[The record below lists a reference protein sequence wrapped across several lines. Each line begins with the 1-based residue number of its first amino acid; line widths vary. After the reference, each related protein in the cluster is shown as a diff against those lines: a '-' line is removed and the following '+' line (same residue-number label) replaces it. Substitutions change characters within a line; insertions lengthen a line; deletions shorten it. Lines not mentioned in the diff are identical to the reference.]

1 MKLAEGVLMKRRSD
15 APIQKQLMTVI
26 VLTSAAVLTLTWA
39 IFISYELYNLRR
51 AVVLQLSTLSA
62 VTARNSTAAL
72 AFDDA
77 QDAAE
82 TLKALSAERRIVV
95 AALYDRAGKVFARY
109 PQDASED
116 LPPSTPPDGYHFED
130 QVLIG
135 VEPVV
140 EGAGHRLGTLY
151 VEADMRF
158 IRRQLLA
165 YTGMAILGLA
175 GALLLAYFISK
186 LLQRRISSPILALAE
201 TARAVSE
208 RRDYSVRAERADGA
222 ELGALTDAFNQML
235 SKVQGH
241 ETTLRENAQRQRMQL
256 DRLDLLNRITRAI
269 GERQDLPSIFRVVLH
284 NLDVNL
290 SIDVGCVLLHTEND
304 TELQVAGVRAKA
316 EFASLELVAGE
327 TRLPLADNLQE
338 ALRGSLIYEPD
349 LSTIVDPF
357 ARLFLNAGLRSLVKA
372 PLAAE
377 RNVFGVLI
385 AARAKPD
392 SFTADE
398 RDFLRQLS
406 EHVALAAHQARLY
419 GDLQLAYEEVRQSQ
433 QVVMQQER
441 LKALGQIASGVAHD
455 INNAISPIS
464 LYAEALLEREP
475 NLTDRGRRYLITIQR
490 AIGDVAG
497 TVSRMREFYRQR
509 EPQLVLARIALNEMV
524 KQAVELTRPRWSD
537 MPQERGIV
545 VKLSLELAPD
555 LPDIMG
561 AEGEIRDAL
570 TNLIFNAVDAM
581 PDGGTLTVR
590 TGTVANETAVP
601 GEVATASVYLA
612 VTDTGIGMDEETRRR
627 CLEPFYTTKG
637 ERGTGLGLS
646 MVFGMVQRHSAEL
659 AIESAVGVGTTV
671 RLTFAAA
678 GTANAPAAR
687 VPGPRQAVPLN
698 LLIVD
703 DDPLITESLNEILI
717 GEGNSVTIATGGQEG
732 IDMFMSARQRHEP
745 FDAVITDLGMPYV
758 DGRRVAAAV
767 KAASPG
773 TPVIL
778 LTGWAQRLRAD
789 NEIPRDVDKVLNKPP
804 RLRELR
810 ALLGELAPRQRVRS
824 SV

>member
-1 MKLAEGVLMKRRSD
+1 MPRPDV
-15 APIQKQLMTVI
+15 PIQKQLMKVM

-39 IFISYELYNLRR
+39 VFISYELYNLRR
-51 AVVLQLSTLSA
+51 AVVLQLSTLGA

-82 TLKALSAERRIVV
+82 TLMALSVEPRIVV
-95 AALYDRAGKVFARY
+95 AALYDRAGRVFAKY
-109 PQDASED
+109 PQAAGDG
-116 LPPSTPPDGYHFED
+116 LPLTTPLDGYRFED
-130 QVLIG
+130 QFLVG
-135 VEPVV
+135 AEPVV
-140 EGAGHRLGTLY
+140 EGAGNRLGTLY
-151 VEADMRF
+151 LQADMRF
-158 IRRQLLA
+158 IRGQLLA
-165 YTGMAILGLA
+165 YTGMAILGLG

-186 LLQRRISSPILALAE
+186 LLQGRISSPILALAE
-201 TARAVSE
+201 TARAISE
-208 RRDYSVRAERADGA
+208 RRDYSVRAARADGA

-235 SKVQGH
+235 TEVQGH
-241 ETTLRENAQRQRMQL
+241 ETTLREHAQRQRLQL

-284 NLDVNL
+284 NLDSNL
-290 SIDVGCVLLHTEND
+290 SIDMGCVLLRTEDD
-304 TELQVAGVRAKA
+304 TGLYVAGVRTKA
-316 EFASLELVAGE
+316 DFESLGFVTGE
-327 TRLPLADNLQE
+327 TRLPLVGNLQD

-349 LSTIVDPF
+349 VNAIDNPF
-357 ARLFLNAGLRSLVKA
+357 ARVFSNAGLRSLVKA

-433 QVVMQQER
+433 QTVMQQER

-475 NLTDRGRRYLITIQR
+475 NLTDRGRRYLTTIQR
-490 AIGDVAG
+490 AIEDVAG

-581 PDGGTLTVR
+581 PEGGTITIR
-590 TGTVANETAVP
+590 TGKVANEAAAP
-601 GEVATASVYLA
+601 GEVATAAVHLA
-612 VTDTGIGMDEETRRR
+612 VGDTGIGMDEETRRR

-659 AIESAVGVGTTV
+659 EIESSVGMGTAV
-671 RLTFAAA
+671 RLIFAAA
-678 GTANAPAAR
+678 GTANAPAASL
-687 VPGPRQAVPLN
+687 PGPRQVVPLN

-703 DDPLITESLNEILI
+703 DDPLITESLNEILT

-732 IDMFMSARQRHEP
+732 IDMFLSARQRHEP
-745 FDAVITDLGMPYV
+745 FDAVITDLGMPYI

-789 NEIPRDVDKVLNKPP
+789 DEIPPDVDRVLNKPP

-810 ALLGELAPRQRVRS
+810 ALLSELALGQHVRNG
-824 SV
+824 V

>member
-1 MKLAEGVLMKRRSD
+1 MPRPDV
-15 APIQKQLMTVI
+15 PIQKQLMKVMI
-26 VLTSAAVLTLTWA
+26 LTSATVLTLTWA
-39 IFISYELYNLRR
+39 VFISYELYNLRR
-51 AVVLQLSTLSA
+51 AVVLQLSTLGA

-77 QDAAE
+77 KDAAE
-82 TLKALSAERRIVV
+82 TLMALNIEPRIIV
-95 AALYDRAGKVFARY
+95 AALYDRAGRVFAKY
-109 PQDASED
+109 PQAAGDG
-116 LPPSTPPDGYHFED
+116 LPSTTPLDGYRFED
-130 QVLIG
+130 RFLVG

-151 VEADMRF
+151 LQADMRF
-158 IRRQLLA
+158 IRGQLLA
-165 YTGMAILGLA
+165 YTGMAILGLG

-186 LLQRRISSPILALAE
+186 LLQGRISSPILALAE
-201 TARAVSE
+201 TARAISE
-208 RRDYSVRAERADGA
+208 RRDYSVRAARADGA

-235 SKVQGH
+235 TEVQGH
-241 ETTLRENAQRQRMQL
+241 ETTLREHAQRQRLQL

-284 NLDVNL
+284 NLDSNL
-290 SIDVGCVLLHTEND
+290 SIDMGCVLLRTEDD
-304 TELQVAGVRAKA
+304 TGLYVAGVRTKA
-316 EFASLELVAGE
+316 NFESLGFVTGE
-327 TRLPLADNLQE
+327 TRLPLVGNLQD

-349 LSTIVDPF
+349 VSAIDNPF
-357 ARLFLNAGLRSLVKA
+357 ARVFSNAGLRSLVKA

-433 QVVMQQER
+433 QTVMQQER

-475 NLTDRGRRYLITIQR
+475 NLTDRGRRYLTTIQR
-490 AIGDVAG
+490 AIEDVAG

-509 EPQLVLARIALNEMV
+509 EPQLVLARIPLNEMV

-581 PDGGTLTVR
+581 PEGGTITIR
-590 TGTVANETAVP
+590 TGKVANEAAAP
-601 GEVATASVYLA
+601 GEVATAAVHLA
-612 VTDTGIGMDEETRRR
+612 VGDTGIGMDEETRRR

-659 AIESAVGVGTTV
+659 EIESSVGMGTAV
-671 RLTFAAA
+671 RLIFAAA
-678 GTANAPAAR
+678 GTANAPAASL
-687 VPGPRQAVPLN
+687 PGQRQVVPLN

-703 DDPLITESLNEILI
+703 DDPLITESLNEILT

-732 IDMFMSARQRHEP
+732 IDMFLSARQRHEP
-745 FDAVITDLGMPYV
+745 FDAVITDLGMPYI

-767 KAASPG
+767 KASSPG

-789 NEIPRDVDKVLNKPP
+789 DEIPPDVDRVLNKPP

-810 ALLGELAPRQRVRS
+810 ALLSELALGQHVRNG
-824 SV
+824 V

>member
-1 MKLAEGVLMKRRSD
+1 MMRRPD
-15 APIQKQLMTVI
+15 APIQKQLMMVI

-39 IFISYELYNLRR
+39 VFISYELYNVRR
-51 AVVLQLSTLSA
+51 AVVLQLSTLGA

-82 TLKALSAERRIVV
+82 TLMALSVEPRIVV
-95 AALYDRAGKVFARY
+95 AALYDRGGRMFAKY
-109 PQDASED
+109 PQTLGEG
-116 LPPSTPPDGYHFED
+116 LPSTTPHDGYRFEG
-130 QVLIG
+130 QFLVG

-140 EGAGHRLGTLY
+140 EGAGKRLGTLY
-151 VEADMRF
+151 LRADMRF
-158 IRRQLLA
+158 IRGQLLA
-165 YTGMAILGLA
+165 YTGMAVLGLA

-186 LLQRRISSPILALAE
+186 ILQKRISTPILALAA

-208 RRDYSVRAERADGA
+208 RRDYSVRAGRADVA
-222 ELGALTDAFNQML
+222 ELGVLTDAFNQML
-235 SKVQGH
+235 TEMQGH
-241 ETTLRENAQRQRMQL
+241 ETTLREHAQRQRMQL

-284 NLDVNL
+284 NLESNL
-290 SIDVGCVLLHTEND
+290 SIDVGCVLLRTED
-304 TELQVAGVRAKA
+304 DSGLRVAAVRAKSA
-316 EFASLELVAGE
+316 FAALGFVAGE
-327 TRLPLADNLQE
+327 TRLPLIDNLQE

-349 LSTIVDPF
+349 LSTVDDPF
-357 ARLFLNAGLRSLVKA
+357 ARQLAEAGLRALVKA
-372 PLAAE
+372 PLVAE
-377 RNVFGVLI
+377 RNVFGVLV
-385 AARAKPD
+385 AARAELD
-392 SFTADE
+392 SFTDDE
-398 RDFLRQLS
+398 CDFLRQLS

-419 GDLQLAYEEVRQSQ
+419 GDLQQAYEEVRQSQ
-433 QVVMQQER
+433 QAVMQQER

-475 NLTDRGRRYLITIQR
+475 TLTDRGRRYLTTIQR
-490 AIGDVAG
+490 AIEDVAG

-509 EPQLVLARIALNEMV
+509 EPQLVLARIPLNEMV

-545 VKLSLELAPD
+545 VTLRTELAPD

-581 PDGGTLTVR
+581 PEGGTLTLR
-590 TGTVANETAVP
+590 TRVASEAAAPGRVVDAVHL
-601 GEVATASVYLA
+601 EIS
-612 VTDTGIGMDEETRRR
+612 DTGVGMDEQTRRR

-659 AIESAVGVGTTV
+659 EIESTVCVGTTV
-671 RLTFAAA
+671 RLIFSAA
-678 GTANAPAAR
+678 GTAEAPATSL
-687 VPGPRQAVPLN
+687 PGPRQAVALN

-703 DDPLITESLNEILI
+703 DDPLITESLNEILV
-717 GEGNSVTIATGGQEG
+717 GEGNRVTIATGGQEG
-732 IDMFMSARQRHEP
+732 IDMFLSARERGEP
-745 FDAVITDLGMPYV
+745 FDAVITDLGMPYI

-789 NEIPRDVDKVLNKPP
+789 NEIPRDVDRVLNKPP

-810 ALLGELAPRQRVRS
+810 ALLSELALGQRVRNGA
-824 SV
+824 

>member
-1 MKLAEGVLMKRRSD
+1 MKRRSD

-39 IFISYELYNLRR
+39 VFISYELYNLRR
-51 AVVLQLSTLSA
+51 AVVLQFSTLSA

-82 TLKALSAERRIVV
+82 TLTALSVERRIVV
-95 AALYDRAGKVFARY
+95 AALYDRAGSVFARY
-109 PQDASED
+109 PQTATDD
-116 LPPSTPPDGYHFED
+116 LPSSTPPDGYRFED
-130 QVLIG
+130 RFLVG

-151 VEADMRF
+151 IQADMQF
-158 IRRQLLA
+158 IRGQLLA
-165 YTGMAILGLA
+165 YTSMAIVGLG

-186 LLQRRISSPILALAE
+186 LLQGRISSPILALAE
-201 TARAVSE
+201 TARAISE
-208 RRDYSVRAERADGA
+208 RRDYSVRAARAEGA

-235 SKVQGH
+235 AEVQGH
-241 ETTLRENAQRQRMQL
+241 EAALRENAQRQRMQL

-284 NLDVNL
+284 NLDCNL
-290 SIDVGCVLLHTEND
+290 SVDVGCVLLHTEGAA
-304 TELQVAGVRAKA
+304 ELQVAGVRAKA
-316 EFASLELVAGE
+316 EFASLGLVAGQ
-327 TRLPLADNLQE
+327 TRLPWVENLQD

-349 LSTIVDPF
+349 LGTIDDSF
-357 ARLFLNAGLRSLVKA
+357 ARLFLKSGLRSLVKA

-377 RNVFGVLI
+377 RNVFGILI
-385 AARAKPD
+385 AARVAPD

-419 GDLQLAYEEVRQSQ
+419 SDLQLAYEEVRQSQ
-433 QVVMQQER
+433 QAVMQQER

-475 NLTDRGRRYLITIQR
+475 KLSDRGRRYLTTIQR
-490 AIGDVAG
+490 AIEDVAG

-537 MPQERGIV
+537 MPQERGV
-545 VKLSLELAPD
+545 VVRLSLELAHD
-555 LPDIMG
+555 LPDVMG

-581 PDGGTLTVR
+581 PEGGTLTIR
-590 TGTVANETAVP
+590 TGNVVKEAAAP
-601 GEVATASVYLA
+601 GEVATAAVHLSVS
-612 VTDTGIGMDEETRRR
+612 DTGIGMDEETRRR

-646 MVFGMVQRHSAEL
+646 MVFGMIQRHSAEL
-659 AIESAVGVGTTV
+659 EIESTVGVGTTV
-671 RLTFAAA
+671 RLIFAAA
-678 GTANAPAAR
+678 SAANEPAASL
-687 VPGPRQAVPLN
+687 PGPRQAVPLK

-703 DDPLITESLNEILI
+703 DDPLITESLNEILV

-732 IDMFMSARQRHEP
+732 IDMFMSARQRHES
-745 FDAVITDLGMPYV
+745 FDAVITDLGMPYI

-778 LTGWAQRLRAD
+778 LTGWAQRLRSD
-789 NEIPRDVDKVLNKPP
+789 NEIPPAVDKVLNKPP

-810 ALLGELAPRQRVRS
+810 ALLSELAPAQRVS
-824 SV
+824 SGV

>member
-1 MKLAEGVLMKRRSD
+1 MKPRPD

-39 IFISYELYNLRR
+39 VFISYELYNLRR
-51 AVVLQLSTLSA
+51 AVVLQFSTLSA

-82 TLKALSAERRIVV
+82 TLMALSVEPRIVV
-95 AALYDRAGKVFARY
+95 AALYDRAGSVFARY
-109 PQDASED
+109 PQRATEG
-116 LPPSTPPDGYHFED
+116 LPSSTPPDGYRFED
-130 QVLIG
+130 RFLVG

-151 VEADMRF
+151 IQANMQF
-158 IRRQLLA
+158 IRGQLLA
-165 YTGMAILGLA
+165 YTSMAIVGLG

-186 LLQRRISSPILALAE
+186 LLQGRISSPILALAE
-201 TARAVSE
+201 TARAISE
-208 RRDYSVRAERADGA
+208 RRDYSVRAARAEGA

-235 SKVQGH
+235 AEVQGH
-241 ETTLRENAQRQRMQL
+241 EATLRENAQRQRMQL

-284 NLDVNL
+284 NLDCNL
-290 SIDVGCVLLHTEND
+290 SVDVGCVLLHTESAA
-304 TELQVAGVRAKA
+304 ELQVAGVRARA
-316 EFASLELVAGE
+316 EFASLGLVAGQ
-327 TRLPLADNLQE
+327 TRLPLVDNLRD

-349 LSTIVDPF
+349 LGTIDDSF
-357 ARLFLNAGLRSLVKA
+357 ARLFLKSGMRSLVKA

-377 RNVFGVLI
+377 RNVFGILI
-385 AARAKPD
+385 AARVAPD

-406 EHVALAAHQARLY
+406 EHVALAAHQSRLY
-419 GDLQLAYEEVRQSQ
+419 SDLQLAYEEVRQSQ

-475 NLTDRGRRYLITIQR
+475 KLSDRGRRYLTTIQR
-490 AIGDVAG
+490 AIEDVAG

-537 MPQERGIV
+537 MPQERGVV
-545 VKLSLELAPD
+545 VKLNLELAHD
-555 LPDIMG
+555 LPDVMG

-570 TNLIFNAVDAM
+570 TNLVFNAVDAM
-581 PDGGTLTVR
+581 PEGGTLTIR
-590 TGTVANETAVP
+590 TGNVAKQAAAP
-601 GEVATASVYLA
+601 GEVATAAVHLSVS
-612 VTDTGIGMDEETRRR
+612 DTGIGMDEETRRR

-646 MVFGMVQRHSAEL
+646 MVFGMIQRHSAEL
-659 AIESAVGVGTTV
+659 EIESTVGVGTTV
-671 RLTFAAA
+671 RLIFAAA
-678 GTANAPAAR
+678 RAANEPAASL
-687 VPGPRQAVPLN
+687 PGPRQAVPLK

-703 DDPLITESLNEILI
+703 DDPLITESLNEILL

-732 IDMFMSARQRHEP
+732 IDMFMSARQRHES

-778 LTGWAQRLRAD
+778 LTGWAQRLRSD
-789 NEIPRDVDKVLNKPP
+789 NEIPPDVDKVLNKPP

-810 ALLGELAPRQRVRS
+810 ALLSELAPAQRVS
-824 SV
+824 SGV

>member
-1 MKLAEGVLMKRRSD
+1 MKRRAD
-15 APIQKQLMTVI
+15 APIQKQLMIVI

-39 IFISYELYNLRR
+39 VFISYELYNLRR
-51 AVVLQLSTLSA
+51 AVVSQLSTLGA

-77 QDAAE
+77 PDATE
-82 TLKALSAERRIVV
+82 TLSALSAEPRIVV
-95 AALYDRAGKVFARY
+95 AALYDRGGRIFAKY
-109 PQDASED
+109 PQAAGED
-116 LPPSTPPDGYHFED
+116 LPSTTPRDGYRFED
-130 QVLIG
+130 RFLIG

-140 EGAGHRLGTLY
+140 EGAGKRLGTLY
-151 VEADMRF
+151 LQADMRF
-158 IRRQLLA
+158 IRAQLLA
-165 YTGMAILGLA
+165 YTGMAVLGLG

-186 LLQRRISSPILALAE
+186 LLQRRISSPILALAK
-201 TARAVSE
+201 TARAISE
-208 RRDYSVRAERADGA
+208 RRDYSVRAARANVA
-222 ELGALTDAFNQML
+222 ELGLLTDAFNQML
-235 SKVQGH
+235 AEMQGH

-284 NLDVNL
+284 NLEANL
-290 SIDVGCVLLHTEND
+290 SIDVGCVLLRTEDDNG
-304 TELQVAGVRAKA
+304 LRVAAVRAKSA
-316 EFASLELVAGE
+316 FASLGFVAGE
-327 TRLPLADNLQE
+327 TRLPLIDNLQE

-349 LSTIVDPF
+349 LSTVDDPF
-357 ARLFLNAGLRSLVKA
+357 ARQLAEAGLRALVKA
-372 PLAAE
+372 PLVAE
-377 RNVFGVLI
+377 RNVFGVLV
-385 AARAKPD
+385 AARAGLD
-392 SFTADE
+392 SFTDDE
-398 RDFLRQLS
+398 CDFLRQLS

-419 GDLQLAYEEVRQSQ
+419 GDLQQAYEEVRQSQ
-433 QVVMQQER
+433 QAVMQQER

-475 NLTDRGRRYLITIQR
+475 NLTDRGRRYLTTIQR
-490 AIGDVAG
+490 AIEDVAG

-509 EPQLVLARIALNEMV
+509 EPQLVLARIPLNEMV

-545 VKLSLELAPD
+545 VTLSPELAPD

-581 PDGGTLTVR
+581 PEGGTITIR
-590 TGTVANETAVP
+590 TGRVANEAAAP
-601 GEVATASVYLA
+601 GEVTATVHLA
-612 VTDTGIGMDEETRRR
+612 VSDTGIGMDEQTRRR

-659 AIESAVGVGTTV
+659 EIESTVGVGTSV
-671 RLTFAAA
+671 RLIFSAA
-678 GTANAPAAR
+678 GTADAPATSL
-687 VPGPRQAVPLN
+687 PGPRQAVALN

-703 DDPLITESLNEILI
+703 DDPLITESLNEILV
-717 GEGNSVTIATGGQEG
+717 GEGNRVTIAAGGQEG
-732 IDMFMSARQRHEP
+732 IDMFLSARQRQEP
-745 FDAVITDLGMPYV
+745 FDAVITDLGMPYI

-789 NEIPRDVDKVLNKPP
+789 DEIPRDVDRVLNKPP

-810 ALLGELAPRQRVRS
+810 ALLSELALNQRVRNGA
-824 SV
+824 

>member
-1 MKLAEGVLMKRRSD
+1 MMRRPN

-26 VLTSAAVLTLTWA
+26 LLTSAAVLTLTWT
-39 IFISYELYNLRR
+39 ILISYELYNLRR
-51 AVVLQLSTLSA
+51 EVTLQLGTLGA
-62 VTARNSTAAL
+62 VTAKNSTAAL

-82 TLKALSAERRIVV
+82 TLRALSAEPRIVV
-95 AALYDRAGKVFARY
+95 AALYDHAGRVFAKY
-109 PQDASED
+109 PQVADD
-116 LPPSTPPDGYHFED
+116 GLPSTTPRDGYRFED
-130 QVLIG
+130 QFLVG
-135 VEPVV
+135 VEPVI
-140 EGAGHRLGTLY
+140 EGAGRRLGTLY
-151 VEADMRF
+151 LRADMGF
-158 IRRQLLA
+158 IRGQLLA
-165 YTGMAILGLA
+165 YIGMAVVGFG

-186 LLQRRISSPILALAE
+186 LLQGRISSPILALAE
-201 TARAVSE
+201 TARAISE
-208 RRDYSVRAERADGA
+208 RRDYSVRAARADVA

-235 SKVQGH
+235 TEVQGH
-241 ETTLRENAQRQRMQL
+241 ETALRENAQRQRLQL

-269 GERQDLPSIFRVVLH
+269 GERQDLPSIFGVVLH
-284 NLDVNL
+284 NLDFNL
-290 SIDVGCVLLHTEND
+290 SIDVGCVLLHSED
-304 TELQVAGVRAKA
+304 GAGLRVAGVRTKPD
-316 EFASLELVAGE
+316 FASLGLVAGE
-327 TRLPLADNLQE
+327 TRLPLADNLQD
-338 ALRGSLIYEPD
+338 ALQGSLIYEPD
-349 LSTIVDPF
+349 VSAIDDPF
-357 ARLFLNAGLRSLVKA
+357 ARIFSHAGLHSLVKA

-433 QVVMQQER
+433 QAVMQQER

-475 NLTDRGRRYLITIQR
+475 NLTDRGRRYLTTIQR
-490 AIGDVAG
+490 AIEDVAA

-509 EPQLVLARIALNEMV
+509 EPQLVLARISLNEMV

-537 MPQERGIV
+537 IPQERGIV
-545 VKLSLELAPD
+545 VTLEPELAPD

-581 PDGGTLTVR
+581 PDGGTITIR
-590 TGTVANETAVP
+590 TSSAANETAAP
-601 GEVATASVYLA
+601 GELTMAVHLA
-612 VTDTGIGMDEETRRR
+612 VSDTGIGMDEQTRRR

-646 MVFGMVQRHSAEL
+646 MVFGMVQRQSAEL
-659 AIESAVGVGTTV
+659 EIESTEGVGTTV
-671 RLTFAAA
+671 RLIFSTA
-678 GTANAPAAR
+678 GIADAPAASL
-687 VPGPRQAVPLN
+687 PGLRQAVALN

-703 DDPLITESLNEILI
+703 DDPLITESLNEILAS
-717 GEGNSVTIATGGQEG
+717 EGNRVTIAQGGQEG
-732 IDMFMSARQRHEP
+732 IDMFLSARQRHEL

-789 NEIPRDVDKVLNKPP
+789 NEIPRDVDRVLNKPP

-810 ALLGELAPRQRVRS
+810 ALLSELALGQRMRNCV
-824 SV
+824 

>member
-1 MKLAEGVLMKRRSD
+1 MNRSD

-26 VLTSAAVLTLTWA
+26 VLTSAAVLSLTWA
-39 IFISYELYNLRR
+39 VFISYELYNLRR
-51 AVVLQLSTLSA
+51 AVVSQFSTLSA

-72 AFDDA
+72 AFDDP

-82 TLKALSAERRIVV
+82 TLQALSAERRIIV
-95 AALYDRAGKVFARY
+95 AALYDRGGSVFASY
-109 PQDASED
+109 PHEASKD
-116 LPPSTPPDGYHFED
+116 LPPSTPADGYRFED
-130 QVLIG
+130 RSLVG
-135 VEPVV
+135 VEAVV
-140 EGAGHRLGTLY
+140 EGTGRRLGTLY
-151 VEADMRF
+151 VQADMRF

-165 YTGMAILGLA
+165 YTAMAILGLG

-201 TARAVSE
+201 TARAISE
-208 RRDYSVRAERADGA
+208 RRDYSVRAARAEGA
-222 ELGALTDAFNQML
+222 ELRALTDAFNQML
-235 SKVQGH
+235 TEVQGH
-241 ETTLRENAQRQRMQL
+241 EITLSSNAQRQRLQL

-290 SIDVGCVLLHTEND
+290 SIDAGCVLLHTEGD
-304 TELQVAGVRAKA
+304 TELQVAGVRTKA
-316 EFASLELVAGE
+316 EFASLGLVVGE
-327 TRLPLADNLQE
+327 TRLPLLENLQE

-349 LSTIVDPF
+349 LSTIDDSF
-357 ARLFLNAGLRSLVKA
+357 ARLFLNAGLHSLVKA

-385 AARAKPD
+385 AARVKPD
-392 SFTADE
+392 GFTADE

-419 GDLQLAYEEVRQSQ
+419 GDLQVAYEEVRQSQ

-475 NLTDRGRRYLITIQR
+475 NLTDRGRRYLVTIQR
-490 AIGDVAG
+490 AIEDVAG

-509 EPQLVLARIALNEMV
+509 EPQLVLARIALNELV
-524 KQAVELTRPRWSD
+524 KQAVDLTRARWSD

-545 VKLSLELAPD
+545 VRLSLELAPD

-581 PDGGTLTVR
+581 PEGGTLTIR
-590 TGTVANETAVP
+590 TNKVTQAAATSGDAAMPTVHL
-601 GEVATASVYLA
+601 EVS
-612 VTDTGIGMDEETRRR
+612 DTGIGMDEETRKR

-659 AIESAVGVGTTV
+659 EIDSTVGAGTTV
-671 RLTFAAA
+671 RLVFAAA
-678 GTANAPAAR
+678 ATADAPAASL
-687 VPGPRQAVPLN
+687 PGPRQAMSLS

-703 DDPLITESLNEILI
+703 DDPLIIESLSEILS
-717 GEGNSVTIATGGQEG
+717 GEGNRVTVAMGGQEG
-732 IDMFMSARQRHEP
+732 IDMFMSATQRHEP

-767 KAASPG
+767 KAVSPS

-778 LTGWAQRLRAD
+778 LTGWAQRLRND

-810 ALLGELAPRQRVRS
+810 ALLSDLAPDQHVRI

>member
-1 MKLAEGVLMKRRSD
+1 MKRRSD

-26 VLTSAAVLTLTWA
+26 VLTSAAVLILTWA

-51 AVVLQLSTLSA
+51 AVVSQFSTLSA

-72 AFDDA
+72 AFDNANDA
-77 QDAAE
+77 TE
-82 TLKALSAERRIVV
+82 TLMALSAEPRITV
-95 AALYDRAGKVFARY
+95 AALYDRAGLIFARY
-109 PQDASED
+109 PQAASDD
-116 LPPSTPPDGYHFED
+116 LPSSTPPDGYRFED
-130 QVLIG
+130 RFLIG
-135 VEPVV
+135 VEPVI

-151 VEADMRF
+151 VQADMRF
-158 IRRQLLA
+158 IRTQLLA
-165 YTGMAILGLA
+165 YTGMAIVGLG

-186 LLQRRISSPILALAE
+186 LLQGRISSPILALAE
-201 TARAVSE
+201 TARAISE
-208 RRDYSVRAERADGA
+208 RRDYSVRAVRADGA

-235 SKVQGH
+235 AEVQGH
-241 ETTLRENAQRQRMQL
+241 EITLRENAQRQRLQL

-290 SIDVGCVLLHTEND
+290 SVDVGCVLLHAEDD
-304 TELQVAGVRAKA
+304 TELHVAAVRAKTD
-316 EFASLELVAGE
+316 FASLRLVAGE
-327 TRLPLADNLQE
+327 TRLPLVDNLQQ

-349 LSTIVDPF
+349 LSTIDDAF
-357 ARLFLNAGLRSLVKA
+357 ARMFSEAGLHSLVKA

-377 RNVFGVLI
+377 RSVFGVLF
-385 AARAKPD
+385 AARAKAD

-419 GDLQLAYEEVRQSQ
+419 GDLQLAYEEARQSQ

-475 NLTDRGRRYLITIQR
+475 NLTDRGRRYLGTIQR
-490 AIGDVAG
+490 AIEDVAG

-509 EPQLVLARIALNEMV
+509 ETQLVLARIALNELV

-537 MPQERGIV
+537 IPQERGIV
-545 VKLSLELAPD
+545 VKLSLELASD
-555 LPDIMG
+555 LPDVMG

-581 PDGGTLTVR
+581 PDGGTLTIR
-590 TGTVANETAVP
+590 TSKITNTAATPV
-601 GEVATASVYLA
+601 EVATTA
-612 VTDTGIGMDEETRRR
+612 VHLEVSDTGMGMDDETRRR

-659 AIESAVGVGTTV
+659 EIESTVGVGTTV
-671 RLTFAAA
+671 RLIFAAA
-678 GTANAPAAR
+678 GTAHGPA
-687 VPGPRQAVPLN
+687 VSLPGPRQEVPLN

-703 DDPLITESLNEILI
+703 DDPLIIETLNEILTV
-717 GEGNSVTIATGGQEG
+717 EGNRVTIATGGQEG
-732 IDMFMSARQRHEP
+732 IDMFLSALHRDES

-773 TPVIL
+773 TPVIM

-789 NEIPRDVDKVLNKPP
+789 DEIPRDVDRVLAKPP

-810 ALLGELAPRQRVRS
+810 ALLSELALGQRVRTH
-824 SV
+824 V

>member
-1 MKLAEGVLMKRRSD
+1 MRRQH
-15 APIQKQLMTVI
+15 APIQKQLMTVM
-26 VLTSAAVLTLTWA
+26 VMTSAAVLALTWA
-39 IFISYELYNLRR
+39 VFISYELYNLRR
-51 AVVLQLSTLSA
+51 AVVLQLSTLGA

-77 QDAAE
+77 PDATE
-82 TLKALSAERRIVV
+82 TLSALSAEPRIVI
-95 AALYDRAGKVFARY
+95 AALYDRGGRMFAKY
-109 PQDASED
+109 PQATGDG
-116 LPPSTPPDGYHFED
+116 LPSTTPRDGYRFED
-130 QVLIG
+130 QFLVG

-140 EGAGHRLGTLY
+140 EGAGKRLGTLY
-151 VEADMRF
+151 LQADMRF
-158 IRRQLLA
+158 IRGQLLA
-165 YTGMAILGLA
+165 YTGMAALGLA

-186 LLQRRISSPILALAE
+186 ILQKRISTPILALAA

-208 RRDYSVRAERADGA
+208 RHDYSVRAGRADVA
-222 ELGALTDAFNQML
+222 ELGFLTDAFNQML
-235 SKVQGH
+235 TQIQGH
-241 ETTLRENAQRQRMQL
+241 DSTLRENAQRQRMQL

-284 NLDVNL
+284 NLDSNL
-290 SIDVGCVLLHTEND
+290 SIDMGCVLLHTEDD
-304 TELQVAGVRAKA
+304 TGLRVVAVRTKSD
-316 EFASLELVAGE
+316 FASLGLVAGE

-349 LSTIVDPF
+349 VSTMDDPF
-357 ARLFLNAGLRSLVKA
+357 ARIFADVGLRALVKA

-385 AARAKPD
+385 AARAKAD

-419 GDLQLAYEEVRQSQ
+419 GDLQQAYEEVRQSQ
-433 QVVMQQER
+433 QAVMQQER

-475 NLTDRGRRYLITIQR
+475 GLTDRGRRYLTTIQR
-490 AIGDVAG
+490 AIEDVAA

-509 EPQLVLARIALNEMV
+509 EPQLVLARIRLNELV

-537 MPQERGIV
+537 IPQERGIV
-545 VKLSLELAPD
+545 VTLNTDLAAD

-570 TNLIFNAVDAM
+570 TNLIFNAADAM
-581 PDGGTLTVR
+581 PEGGTLTLR
-590 TGTVANETAVP
+590 TRSAADEAVASGEAAAAVQL
-601 GEVATASVYLA
+601 EVI
-612 VTDTGIGMDEETRRR
+612 DTGIGMDEETRRR

-646 MVFGMVQRHSAEL
+646 MVFGMIQRHSAEL
-659 AIESAVGVGTTV
+659 EIGSAEGMGTTV
-671 RLTFAAA
+671 RLVFSAA
-678 GTANAPAAR
+678 GTADTPASL
-687 VPGPRQAVPLN
+687 PGARQARALN

-703 DDPLITESLNEILI
+703 DDPLITESLNEILM
-717 GEGNSVTIATGGQEG
+717 GEGNRVTIAAGGQEG
-732 IDMFMSARQRHEP
+732 IDMFIAARERREP
-745 FDAVITDLGMPYV
+745 FDAVITDLGMPYI

-767 KAASPG
+767 KAASPD

-789 NEIPRDVDKVLNKPP
+789 NEIPRDVDRVLNKPP

-810 ALLGELAPRQRVRS
+810 ALLSELALNERLRNGS
-824 SV
+824 